1 MIHFTTYIEKRNNG
15 YFDYNVTLFKDG
27 ALQELQELAHHWELY
42 HNDEYMQ
49 LTFYWNNIK
58 VIIRTLYKENKQTIN
73 VYDHNE
79 NVWNNCNIE
88 QAVEYLIIA
97 IYPGSVGGL

>member
-1 MIHFTTYIEKRNNG
+1 MIHFTTYLEKRHNG
-15 YFDYNVTLFKDG
+15 KANFFITVFKDG
-27 ALQELQELAHHWELY
+27 TLQEFQELSQHWELY
-42 HNDEYMQ
+42 HSDEYIQ

-79 NVWNNCNIE
+79 NVWNNCTIDE
-88 QAVEYLIIA
+88 AIDYLILA
-97 IYPGSVGGL
+97 IEPGSIADL

>member
-1 MIHFTTYIEKRNNG
+1 MIHFTTYLEKRHNG
-15 YFDYNVTLFKDG
+15 DANYYITTFKDS
-27 ALQELQELAHHWELY
+27 ALQELHELSHHWELY
-42 HNDEYMQ
+42 NNDEYIQ

-73 VYDHNE
+73 VYNHNE

-88 QAVEYLIIA
+88 QAIDYLIIA
-97 IYPGSVGGL
+97 SYPGVIGGL